1 MQLTGYPILLLLILF
16 AAILPFVLMGISQI
30 VQIKFDTKL
39 KQTTY
44 ESGMDTFGDSRVQ
57 FDVKFYLFA
66 LLFILFDIETIF
78 LFPWAVGFEDLVNHT
93 SLTGPSMYPIWIMVI
108 FVNILLG
115 GLIYAW
121 KRGALRWQ

>member
-16 AAILPFVLMGISQI
+16 AAILPFILMGISQI
-30 VQIKFDTKL
+30 VQVKYDTKL

-78 LFPWAVGFEDLVNHT
+78 LFPWAVGFGDLT
-93 SLTGPSMYPIWIMVI
+93 AELGMYPIWIMVI

-115 GLIYAW
+115 GLLYAW
-121 KRGALRWQ
+121 ARGALRWQ